1 MEAGYFL
8 GESDAPGAVDAPV
21 HVGDDEGADIFVL
34 DCPFELVVPASAVSV
49 EVGIVLEI
57 ALASLVADGAVK
69 GVVGQQ
75 KFHDSS
81 PGVAGVLGGGVDL
94 HGGCHLRAA
103 GGDGLGCLFDLDE
116 AHPAVA
122 GHFEAFVVAE
132 AGNLDIVF
140 LGGLEDG
147 EVVIDLVGF
156 VVDEDLNFL
165 GREGGEGP
173 EVSLQQG

>member
-1 MEAGYFL
+1 MEAGNLFSK
-8 GESDAPGAVDAPV
+8 SDAPGAVDTSV

-34 DCPFELVVPASAVSV
+34 NCPFELVVPASAISIK
-49 EVGIVLEI
+49 VGVVLEI

-75 KFHDSS
+75 KFHHSS
-81 PGVAGVLGGGVDL
+81 SCMPGILGGCVDF
-94 HGGCHLRAA
+94 HSGGHLGAA
-103 GGDGLGCLFDLDE
+103 GGDGLGGFFDLDE

-122 GHFEAFVVAE
+122 GHFEAFVVAK
-132 AGNLDIVF
+132 AGDLDIVF
-140 LGGLEDG
+140 LGSLEDR

-156 VVDEDLNFL
+156 VVDENLNLL

-173 EVSLQQG
+173 EMSLQQG